1 MNPVKKV
8 EIKKYNYCCKDVPDE
23 FVGKK
28 IAFLS
33 DIHHGR
39 CFSQESLCELVEL
52 TNSLNPD
59 IIILGGDYVDHDPE
73 MIPSFFK
80 EAKNFYAPLGVYA
93 VLGNHDRK
101 TDAILSE
108 TEMEKSGI
116 TSLDNRA
123 VWVEYNNSRIR
134 IGGVGDF
141 TTDKQDIKPM
151 LDGTKEDD
159 LMILVSHHPN
169 YAMYLPKNKI
179 DLMLCGHTHGGQV
192 SFFGKWAPTWIHR
205 IKLKYLTGVV
215 KEGST
220 TMVISNGI
228 GTVGPPVRIGAARQI
243 WEIKLER
250 LERNGAL

>member
-8 EIKKYNYCCKDVPDE
+8 EIKKYTYCCKDVPDE
-23 FVGKK
+23 FVGKR

-33 DIHHGR
+33 DIHHGK
-39 CFSQESLCELVEL
+39 CFSRESLHELVKL
-52 TNSLNPD
+52 TNSLGVD
-59 IIILGGDYVDHDPE
+59 IIILGGDYVDHNPE

-80 EAKNFYAPLGVYA
+80 EAKNLYAPLGVFA

-108 TEMEKSGI
+108 IEMARAGI
-116 TSLDNRA
+116 TMLDNRA
-123 VWVEYNNSRIR
+123 VWVESNGSRIR
-134 IGGVGDF
+134 IGGVGDL
-141 TTDKQDIKPM
+141 TTDTQDLKPM

-192 SFFGKWAPTWIHR
+192 SFWGIWAPTWIHK

-228 GTVGPPVRIGAARQI
+228 GTVGPPVRICAARQI
-243 WEIKLER
+243 WVVKLER
-250 LERNGAL
+250 SKAL